1 MRKLFLIALVLVG
14 CSRSPELPDDVV
26 AMIGTE
32 TLTDEDIARV
42 VPSGLSEAD
51 STAFV
56 DAWVNA
62 WVNDR
67 LLETEATRYLRNLDE
82 IERRVADYRR
92 NLIAWEYRRLA
103 VATDPSLAPA
113 DSAVRAYY
121 DAHGATMRL
130 DEPMLRGIYIKME
143 TSDPALKTVRSLYR
157 SSRQSDIDRLEKV
170 GLNGAVHYDY
180 FRDQWI
186 PWERIVSKIP
196 YEIDPSQLRE
206 GYNLDVDVN
215 GFTYLL
221 SVSDLLPAGSPM
233 PFEAARQRILSALE
247 TANAASLDAQL
258 LQRLR
263 AEALESGRL
272 KLHSRP

>member
-1 MRKLFLIALVLVG
+1 MRKLFLLALVLVG
-14 CSRSPELPDDVV
+14 CSRSLELSDDMV

-42 VPSGLSEAD
+42 VPSGLSETD

-56 DAWVNA
+56 DAFVNA
-62 WVNDR
+62 WINDR
-67 LLETEATRYLRNLDE
+67 LLETEAARYLRNLDE

-103 VATDPSLAPA
+103 VATDPSLAPT
-113 DSAVRAYY
+113 DSAMRAYY
-121 DAHGATMRL
+121 AAHGSDMRL

-143 TSDPALKTVRSLYR
+143 TSDPALKTVRSLYG

-170 GLNGAVHYDY
+170 GLNGAIHYDY

-196 YEIDPSQLRE
+196 YEIDPSQLRK

-233 PFEAARQRILSALE
+233 PFEAARPRILSALE
-247 TANAASLDAQL
+247 TANAASLDVRL

-263 AEALESGRL
+263 ADAIESGRL
-272 KLHSRP
+272 KLHNRP

>member
-1 MRKLFLIALVLVG
+1 MRKFLFLSLALVG
-14 CSRSPELPDDVV
+14 CSHAPELSEDAV
-26 AMIGTE
+26 ALIGTE
-32 TLTDEDIARV
+32 TLTKADVART
-42 VPSGLSEAD
+42 VPAGLSEAD
-51 STAFV
+51 SIAFA

-67 LLETEATRYLRNLDE
+67 LLETEATRYLRNLDD

-103 VATDPSLAPA
+103 VATDPELAPT
-113 DSAVRAYY
+113 DSAMHAYY
-121 DAHGATMRL
+121 DANAASMRL

-157 SSRQSDIDRLEKV
+157 STRQSDIDRLEKV

-196 YEIDPSQLRE
+196 YEIDPSQLRK
-206 GYNLDVDVN
+206 GFSLDVDVN

-221 SVSDLLPAGSPM
+221 SVSDLLPVGAPM
-233 PFEAARQRILSALE
+233 PFEAARPRILSALE
-247 TANAASLDAQL
+247 TANAAALDARL

-263 AEALESGRL
+263 SEALKSGRL
-272 KLHSRP
+272 KLNLL